1 MQGWGDEL
9 MAITFRGEDE
19 EAPWWLWCNIWEPKD
34 WKSSGVN
41 KIFKN
46 AGVIEELVTILSVL
60 EIHNPVFKDRN
71 YKFLAFPKTNFHMKW
86 FLTVV
91 S

>member
-1 MQGWGDEL
+1 M
-9 MAITFRGEDE
+9 
-19 EAPWWLWCNIWEPKD
+19 
-34 WKSSGVN
+34 N

-46 AGVIEELVTILSVL
+46 TGVIEELVTILSVL
-60 EIHNPVFKDRN
+60 EIHNPVFKDHN

>member
-1 MQGWGDEL
+1 M
-9 MAITFRGEDE
+9 
-19 EAPWWLWCNIWEPKD
+19 
-34 WKSSGVN
+34 N

>member
-1 MQGWGDEL
+1 M
-9 MAITFRGEDE
+9 
-19 EAPWWLWCNIWEPKD
+19 
-34 WKSSGVN
+34 N

-46 AGVIEELVTILSVL
+46 IGIIEGLVTILSVL
-60 EIHNPVFKDRN
+60 EIHNPVFKDHS

-86 FLTVV
+86 FLTMV